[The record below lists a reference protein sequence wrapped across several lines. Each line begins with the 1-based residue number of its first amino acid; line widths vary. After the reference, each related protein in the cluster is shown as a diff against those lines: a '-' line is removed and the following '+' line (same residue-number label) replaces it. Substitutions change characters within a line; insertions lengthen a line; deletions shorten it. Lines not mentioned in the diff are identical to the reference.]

1 MLSAFFFRFCVHDIL
16 HNFVYMILSILPI
29 DGFVC
34 MMYSKVAI
42 EKRAQNNQSSNQ
54 SSGGK
59 NHEKIF

>member
-1 MLSAFFFRFCVHDIL
+1 
-16 HNFVYMILSILPI
+16 MILSILPI

-34 MMYSKVAI
+34 MMYSKAAI